1 MLLLTA
7 QHRLPRA
14 LADARAPAVLA
25 GAPAAVML
33 ADARAFAVL
42 APLPLPVMLAYAR
55 APAVL
60 AAAPLA
66 VMLADARAFAVL
78 AAGICSCPRS
88 PCSCSSG
95 GYAGRCSRQG
105 VHTYATRSAFAAAAS
120 ARFTAVPVILATAV
134 LKRPPTSRL
143 SDP

>member
-66 VMLADARAFAVL
+66 VMLADARARAYIHMPH
-78 AAGICSCPRS
+78 APRS
-88 PCSCSSG
+88 PPPPQ
-95 GYAGRCSRQG
+95 R
-105 VHTYATRSAFAAAAS
+105 AS
-120 ARFTAVPVILATAV
+120 LLFQ
-134 LKRPPTSRL
+134 
-143 SDP
+143 